1 MDTRLE
7 ANVRPSD
14 GTGKGAARQLRR
26 AGRLPGVVYGP
37 KTDSVTIE
45 VDPVALTG
53 IFKESGDRN
62 TVVQLAVGDTTYPV
76 LVREVQR
83 HPLTR
88 EMLHVDFYAPPTD
101 QAIEVTVPVEAIG
114 RPAAASLGGRL
125 RIVRCTVQAL
135 CRYDAIPKA
144 FKIDVSHM
152 DIGDVV
158 RISEVTAP
166 DGVELVYDNDFNVM
180 SVYGKRG
187 GATA

>member
-1 MDTRLE
+1 
-7 ANVRPSD
+7 VR
-14 GTGKGAARQLRR
+14 R
-26 AGRLPGVVYGP
+26 
-37 KTDSVTIE
+37 
-45 VDPVALTG
+45 
-53 IFKESGDRN
+53 
-62 TVVQLAVGDTTYPV
+62 
-76 LVREVQR
+76 
-83 HPLTR
+83 
-88 EMLHVDFYAPPTD
+88 
-101 QAIEVTVPVEAIG
+101 
-114 RPAAASLGGRL
+114 
-125 RIVRCTVQAL
+125 TVQAL